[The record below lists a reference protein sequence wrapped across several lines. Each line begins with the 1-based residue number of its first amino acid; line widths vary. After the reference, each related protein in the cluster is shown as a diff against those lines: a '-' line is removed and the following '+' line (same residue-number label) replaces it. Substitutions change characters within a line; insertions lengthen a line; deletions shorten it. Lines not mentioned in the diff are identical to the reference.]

1 MEFYKLSAT
10 GNDFILF
17 VNQDISN
24 INISKLCNRNYSI
37 GADGIITINDNKV
50 SIYNA
55 DGSKAS
61 MCGNGLRCVSKL
73 LSYLNNTS
81 INTIYIENKPYYLKQ
96 LDDNN
101 AELIMPTPIM
111 MSYKNGYLVNV
122 SNNHFVFITND
133 LDKVNFNDYLDIVKD
148 KKANI
153 HAIKIID
160 RNNIYIKTYEY
171 GVKETLS
178 CGSGSVACF
187 FVLYM
192 LNKVENNLNVI
203 SSGGV
208 VNVRNENNN
217 YILKGN
223 VNLVYKG
230 ELYGF

>member
-24 INISKLCNRNYSI
+24 VNIDKLCNRNYFI

-73 LSYLNNTS
+73 LSYLNNAS

-96 LDDNN
+96 LDDSN
-101 AELIMPTPIM
+101 AEIIMPTPIM

-133 LDKVNFNDYLDIVKD
+133 LDKVNFNEYLDIVKD

-171 GVKETLS
+171 GVNETLS

-192 LNKVENNLNVI
+192 LNKVENYLNVI